1 MISVIICSVN
11 PQLLNNV
18 TANIKSTIGVP
29 FEIIAIDNRNTGKGI
44 CKVYNEAAEKAMYDF
59 LCFVHEDVI
68 FHTKAWGGVLIQLLK
83 DLSNVLVGVSGAV
96 YKSDIPG
103 SWVAC
108 QEIHYR
114 ANTLQHIIGLAK
126 PGTATYN
133 PLQEKYSKVAVID
146 GVFMGTRKSLWSL
159 HKFDD
164 KLLNGFHAYDLDFSL
179 SLGTSGSICVSH
191 EILLE
196 HFSEGSF
203 SSLWLHDTIQIHKKW
218 KNSLPCNKL
227 HPSKRD
233 RDSDYISCVALLSH
247 LLKQN
252 NNRLKVIQYYLLLNA
267 CFFRRNRLRF
277 TKSVFCYLFGLQ
289 IITNN
294 K

>member
-11 PQLLNNV
+11 PKLLINIK
-18 TANIKSTIGVP
+18 ANIKSTIGVP
-29 FEIIAIDNRNTGKGI
+29 HEIIAIDNRSSDKGI

-59 LCFVHEDVI
+59 LCFVHEDI
-68 FHTKAWGGVLIQLLK
+68 CFHTKSWGSILINLLK
-83 DLSNVLVGVSGAV
+83 DISNVLVGVSGAV

-108 QEIHYR
+108 QKIHYR
-114 ANTLQHIIGLAK
+114 ANTLQQITGLAK
-126 PGTATYN
+126 PGKAIYN

-146 GVFMGTRKSLWSL
+146 GVFMGTRKTLWSL

-179 SLGTSGSICVSH
+179 SLGMSGNIVVSH

-203 SSLWLHDTIQIHKKW
+203 SSIWLDDTIQTHKKW
-218 KNSLPCNKL
+218 KKSLPSNKL
-227 HPSKRD
+227 HPLKRD

-247 LLKQN
+247 LLKQK
-252 NNRLKVIQYYLLLNA
+252 NNRFKVIQYYLLLNIR
-267 CFFRRNRLRF
+267 FFRRNRLLF
-277 TKSVFCYLFGLQ
+277 TKSVFRYLFLDY
-289 IITNN
+289 
-294 K
+294 